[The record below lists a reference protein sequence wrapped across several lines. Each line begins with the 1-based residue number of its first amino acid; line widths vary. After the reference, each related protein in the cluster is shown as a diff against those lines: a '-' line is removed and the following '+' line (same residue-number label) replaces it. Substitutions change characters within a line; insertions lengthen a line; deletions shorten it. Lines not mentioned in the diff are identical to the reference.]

1 MPVKYLAGESSGVE
15 FEVYEARTVIVTN
28 EAVNPSS
35 GYEGDT
41 ITYTAIVKDDTG
53 ATLPSSFVVNLVMNG
68 TTLISNQ
75 QLTSD
80 VYNSSTG
87 ELTLTF
93 TVPSVPAGTYTVKL
107 TWEEQTI

>member
-1 MPVKYLAGESSGVE
+1 MPIKYLAGESTGVS
-15 FEVYEARTVIVTN
+15 FEVYETRTVIVTN
-28 EAVNPSS
+28 EAVNPTS

-41 ITYTAIVKDDTG
+41 ITYTANVKDSTG
-53 ATLPSSFVVNLVMNG
+53 ATLPSTFVVSLVMNG

-87 ELTLTF
+87 DLTLTF
-93 TVPSVPAGTYTVKL
+93 TVPSIPAGTYTVKL
-107 TWEEQTI
+107 TWAEQII

>member
-1 MPVKYLAGESSGVE
+1 MPIKYLAGESTGVS
-15 FEVYEARTVIVTN
+15 FELYETRTVVVTN
-28 EAVNPSS
+28 EAVSPSS

-41 ITYTAIVKDDTG
+41 ITYTATVKDNTG

-80 VYNSSTG
+80 VYDSSTG

-93 TVPSVPAGTYTVKL
+93 TVPSISAGTYTVKL
-107 TWEEQTI
+107 TWSEQVI

>member
-1 MPVKYLAGESSGVE
+1 MPIKYLSGESTGVQ
-15 FEVYEARTVIVTN
+15 FSVYETRTVVVTN
-28 EAVNPSS
+28 EAVNPTS

-41 ITYTAIVKDDTG
+41 VTYTANVKDSTG
-53 ATLPSSFVVNLVMNG
+53 AVLPSSFVVSLVMNG

-80 VYNSSTG
+80 VYDSTSG

-93 TVPSVPAGTYTVKL
+93 TVPSVSAGTYTVKL
-107 TWEEQTI
+107 TWNEQII